1 MEEARAAK
9 EQLLWVMPHEN
20 LRLVR
25 AALPS
30 VDEDRMGRF
39 EDGLRKAGV
48 PE

>member
-1 MEEARAAK
+1 
-9 EQLLWVMPHEN
+9 MPNEN

-30 VDEDRMGRF
+30 VNPDRMERF
-39 EDGLRKAGV
+39 VEGMRMAGV